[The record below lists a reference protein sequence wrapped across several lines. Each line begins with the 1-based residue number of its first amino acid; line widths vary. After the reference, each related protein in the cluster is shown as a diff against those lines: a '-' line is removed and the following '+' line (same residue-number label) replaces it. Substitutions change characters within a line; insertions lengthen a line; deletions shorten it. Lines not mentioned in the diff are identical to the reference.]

1 MSQAHF
7 RFHGEL
13 NFFLPH
19 QHRRP
24 GTVIVHPFNWR
35 ASVKDMIESL
45 GPPHPEVGVLIIN
58 GQPADFDAIV
68 QPDDVIDVYD
78 CFSPLDMAEP
88 SPLPLRPA
96 FTDRLRF
103 VLDTHLGRLASYLRM
118 MGFDTLYRNDYDD
131 DELAMIS
138 HGEDR
143 ILLTRDIGLLK
154 RSIVVHG
161 RFMRETNPRRQVV
174 EVMRCYPL
182 AGAIEPF
189 RHCMK
194 CNGLLHWVDKETIA
208 DRVPYTTVE
217 HYDDFRQCPDCQQ
230 VYWKGSHYNKMQ
242 SFLAE
247 VMNEA

>member
-45 GPPHPEVGVLIIN
+45 GPPHPEVGLLLIN

-68 QPDDVIDVYD
+68 QPDDMIDVYD
-78 CFSPLDMAEP
+78 CYSEVGLMHTHT
-88 SPLPLRPA
+88 PLRPA
-96 FTDRLRF
+96 FSKRLRF

-118 MGFDTLYRNDYDD
+118 MGFDTLYRNDFDD
-131 DELAMIS
+131 DELATIS
-138 HGEDR
+138 HFEER

-154 RSIVVHG
+154 RSMVIHG
-161 RFMRETNPRRQVV
+161 RFMRETNPRRQVI
-174 EVMRCYPL
+174 EIIRCYPL
-182 AGAIEPF
+182 ADAIEPF

-194 CNGLLHWVDKETIA
+194 CNGLLRWVEKDAIA
-208 DRVPYTTVE
+208 DRVPYRTIE
-217 HYDDFRQCPDCQQ
+217 HYDDFRQCPDCEQ

-247 VMNEA
+247 VLKEA